1 MFKQLDIVQIMTT
14 KGIKYLSGPEGH
26 TTTPHGHWSIVG
38 FVGSEAVLSKE
49 NTLVKVPLSDIQK
62 VASYSVE
69 GFIEQLTSAGYLKP
83 KLISM
88 PDHISK
94 ELKINIAEA
103 RTFLLDYK
111 FKLNVK
117 TKDERDIITE
127 RVKALWQ
134 RRNQQKGP
142 TTSP

>member
-1 MFKQLDIVQIMTT
+1 MFKQLDIVQILTT
-14 KGIKYLSGPEGH
+14 RGIKFLSGPEGQA
-26 TTTPHGHWSIVG
+26 TTPQGNWSIVG
-38 FVGSEAVLSKE
+38 FVGSEVILSKE
-49 NTLVKVPLSDIQK
+49 NTLVKVPLSDIRK

-69 GFIEQLTSAGYLKP
+69 GFMEQLTSAGYLKP
-83 KLISM
+83 KLLSM

-94 ELKINIAEA
+94 ELGINIAEA

-127 RVKALWQ
+127 RVKELWQ
-134 RRNQQKGP
+134 RRK
-142 TTSP
+142 